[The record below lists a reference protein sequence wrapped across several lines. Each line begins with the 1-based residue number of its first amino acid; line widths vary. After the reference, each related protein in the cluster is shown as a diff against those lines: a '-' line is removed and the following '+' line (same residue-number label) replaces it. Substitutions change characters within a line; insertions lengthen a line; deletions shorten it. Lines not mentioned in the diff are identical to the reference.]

1 MNFIENPAF
10 TSAVISEDIILQ
22 KIGDQIHISCPV
34 ESEGKKKSRY
44 IFGQMRPLC
53 PVVNVEGHFEVSYI
67 FVKMALC

>member
-22 KIGDQIHISCPV
+22 KIGDPIHISCPV

-44 IFGQMRPLC
+44 IFGQTGSSSSVDKCKGLTSLAC
-53 PVVNVEGHFEVSYI
+53 TEGR
-67 FVKMALC
+67 

>member
-34 ESEGKKKSRY
+34 ESKGKNLA
-44 IFGQMRPLC
+44 IFSAKPEDLPRWISVRG
-53 PVVNVEGHFEVSYI
+53 
-67 FVKMALC
+67 

>member
-34 ESEGKKKSRY
+34 GSEEEKNLAVFSAK
-44 IFGQMRPLC
+44 P
-53 PVVNVEGHFEVSYI
+53 
-67 FVKMALC
+67 KMNPRWISVRG

>member
-34 ESEGKKKSRY
+34 ESEGEKKSRY
-44 IFGQMRPLC
+44 IFGQTGSSSSVDKCKGLTSLAYT
-53 PVVNVEGHFEVSYI
+53 EGR
-67 FVKMALC
+67 